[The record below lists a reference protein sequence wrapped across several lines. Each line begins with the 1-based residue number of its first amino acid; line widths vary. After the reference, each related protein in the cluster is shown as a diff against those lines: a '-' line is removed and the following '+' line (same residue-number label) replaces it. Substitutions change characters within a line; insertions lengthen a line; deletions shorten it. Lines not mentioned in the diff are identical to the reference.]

1 MESLILPHVQLLRLR
16 VHIKLYFIRIL
27 LSTTSGVTANITFI
41 NERQILKMIRHIVM
55 FSLLDEA
62 EGKTKAENLTEA
74 VKKAEALRTK
84 VPSLRKY
91 SVVTNSPEAD
101 ATNYDISLICDFD
114 DMKGLSEYQNHPDHK
129 EFGKF
134 ICAVRKSRACID
146 FEV

>member
-1 MESLILPHVQLLRLR
+1 
-16 VHIKLYFIRIL
+16 
-27 LSTTSGVTANITFI
+27 
-41 NERQILKMIRHIVM
+41 MIRHIVM

-101 ATNYDISLICDFD
+101 ATNYDIALICDFD